1 MLNITPTSIF
11 PLKYPKGDSTI
22 PDKGAMAVPVDLDW
36 SKSTSYS
43 VSLLVVQEQKF
54 FGSLRC
60 MWIDA
65 SANTHPITV
74 AVNGTEQVFTVAAG
88 SANYYAVVNLNIPV
102 VSLTIGAGEA
112 TLTRVIFLNFV
123 PEISMAGQVSIAGT
137 VTVSGNVTV
146 NNFPALQKVDL
157 ADVGGSAITIGQ
169 ALMAKSIPV
178 VIASDQSAHPVSQ
191 SGAWAVSVSN
201 FPATQ
206 PVSGTVTVNQGT
218 SPWVVS
224 LASTTIT
231 GTVAVTQSGT
241 WTTGRTWN
249 LSSVSDSVA
258 AAQSGAWTVTANQGT
273 SPWVVSLASTTI
285 TGTVAVTQSGTW
297 NVGITGTPSFNLSQ
311 VGGSAIALGQ
321 TTMAKSLPVV
331 IASDQSN
338 LPENLTQV
346 GGSAISLGQK
356 ANASAIPVID
366 SCVATGI
373 FVQGFAGP
381 NTFNFGSA
389 ATKNLNTIF
398 VTYFNYINANTL
410 LVSVQDGSGNVLF
423 SFSAGASASA
433 ITLVNYYLFEGIS
446 IPMSN
451 GGASPK
457 IVITGA
463 GAGTSGN
470 ISIGL
475 GFS

>member
-22 PDKGAMAVPVDLDW
+22 PEKGAMAVPVDLDW

-137 VTVSGNVTV
+137 VTVSGNVAV
-146 NNFPALQKVDL
+146 SNFPALQKVDL
-157 ADVGGSAITIGQ
+157 ADVGGSAITLGQ
-169 ALMAKSIPV
+169 ALMAKSLPV
-178 VIASDQSAHPVSQ
+178 VIASDQSAHPVTQ

-206 PVSGTVTVNQGT
+206 PVSGTV
-218 SPWVVS
+218 
-224 LASTTIT
+224 A
-231 GTVAVTQSGT
+231 ATQSGA
-241 WTTGRTWN
+241 WSTGRTWN
-249 LSSVSDSVA
+249 LSSATDSISAV
-258 AAQSGAWTVTANQGT
+258 QSGAWAMSISGTPGMNVAQYGGTATTLGQKVMASSMPVT
-273 SPWVVSLASTTI
+273 LASDQSAL
-285 TGTVAVTQSGTW
+285 AVSQSGAW

-311 VGGSAIALGQ
+311 VGGAAIALGQ
-321 TTMAKSLPVV
+321 TTMTKSVPVV
-331 IASDQSN
+331 IASDQSAI
-338 LPENLTQV
+338 PV
-346 GGSAISLGQK
+346 KGSAIGVSTQIV
-356 ANASAIPVID
+356 NSTTP
-366 SCVATGI
+366 T
-373 FVQGFAGP
+373 
-381 NTFNFGSA
+381 
-389 ATKNLNTIF
+389 NLTSTINNTITH
-398 VTYFNYINANTL
+398 VTISSVGAV
-410 LVSVQDGSGNVLF
+410 VSGGGGTVNLSVTDGSGVLRLF
-423 SFSAGASASA
+423 FALPVATSTALAPYIVCDFQN
-433 ITLVNYYLFEGIS
+433 IVIPLVNSGVAATIKLS
-446 IPMSN
+446 VN
-451 GGASPK
+451 L
-457 IVITGA
+457 
-463 GAGTSGN
+463 TSGVFVFGF
-470 ISIGL
+470 GL
-475 GFS
+475 AN